1 MALNARINMFYYILI
16 SNEYIESFVFFG
28 VARRGA
34 IAPPINLPLTLVTY
48 SGFAKLKVSGKLFLL
63 RN

>member
-1 MALNARINMFYYILI
+1 MQELIFHCILI
-16 SNEYIESFVFFG
+16 SIEFFVFFG

-34 IAPPINLPLTLVTY
+34 IAPPLNLPLTLVTY
-48 SGFAKLKVSGKLFLL
+48 NGFVKFKVSGKLFLL